1 MPFAVSAL
9 PALSETP
16 EKLPYLAAVAI
27 LSSVIPYTLEFAAL
41 RRLDTHT
48 FGVLL
53 SLEPAVAAVAGWSL
67 LGQTLGWTDTLAIS
81 AVVIASVVATFERRA
96 PVERPAP
103 IPAPVHAG

>member
-1 MPFAVSAL
+1 M
-9 PALSETP
+9 
-16 EKLPYLAAVAI
+16 AAI
-27 LSSVIPYTLEFAAL
+27 
-41 RRLDTHT
+41 
-48 FGVLL
+48 
-53 SLEPAVAAVAGWSL
+53 AGWSL